1 MRPALV
7 LAAVLLAAGAA
18 WGQAPSPSSAP
29 GQPRK
34 RSEPTAAEKTSHE
47 RMLARLKDI
56 AARTDT
62 ENPFLG
68 SSAIP
73 ILEAERA
80 SMAKDTSHAA
90 EVHFQLGVNYL
101 RLGRADEAVASMEAA
116 RAVIERLKPEERPT
130 FTTDLSFE
138 LGVAALRLAENRNCI
153 ARHTSESCFFPIRGG
168 GLHVDKEGSEKA
180 VRYFREA
187 FQRAPEKSPGWLSA
201 RWLLNVA
208 HMTLG
213 TWPAGL
219 APGELIEPKTFDSS
233 VGFPRFPDVAEA
245 AGVSGFNLAGG
256 AIAEDFD
263 GDGAMDLL
271 ISDWDPRSQA
281 RFLENQGDGTFADAT
296 VGSGLEG
303 IGGGLYIVQ
312 ADYDDDGWMDVLIPR
327 GAWWGDQGRHPK
339 SLLRNLG
346 GAHFVD
352 VTYLAGLA
360 DPCYPTQIGAFADY
374 DLDGDLDLF
383 VGNESDQRIEAPSQL
398 FRNEGNGTFVDV
410 APAAGVDNKRFAK
423 GAAWGDYDDD
433 RYPDLYVSNLGTR
446 NRLYHNKRDGTFA
459 QTAGPA
465 GVTGPTDSFACWFWD
480 YDNDGALDL
489 YVTSYYQSLTYR
501 LAPVV
506 ASVLGLPPGTEPA
519 ALYKG
524 DGRGGFRDVA
534 AEVGLGGVY
543 LPMGS
548 NFGDLDNDGFL
559 DFYLGTGYPG
569 YDGVFPNVMF
579 WNRGGKRFDEVTTAG
594 SFGSLQKGHGVTF
607 ADLDQDGDLDV
618 FEEMGG
624 AYPGDGFRNL
634 LFANPGF
641 GNHWM
646 RVTLVGVTSVRCAI
660 GADIVAEFHEGE
672 AVRSVHRQVTSG
684 GSFGANPLIQHLGL
698 GRATKVDRL
707 RITWPTTGRSQEFR
721 DLPVDV
727 HLEITEDEAS
737 YRVVPERPSRVGG

>member
-1 MRPALV
+1 MAL
-7 LAAVLLAAGAA
+7 ACTAGAA
-18 WGQAPSPSSAP
+18 WSQGATAVGHGALRARAEPS
-29 GQPRK
+29 
-34 RSEPTAAEKTSHE
+34 AAEKASHE

-56 AARTDT
+56 ATRTDA
-62 ENPFLG
+62 ENPWLG

-73 ILEAERA
+73 ILEEERA
-80 SMAKDTSHAA
+80 RMTNDSGHAA
-90 EVHFQLGVNYL
+90 EVLFQLGVNYL
-101 RLGRADEAVASMEAA
+101 RLGRADEAVASLEAA
-116 RAVIERLKPEERPT
+116 RAVIERLKPEERPAI
-130 FTTDLSFE
+130 TTDLSFE
-138 LGVAALRLAENRNCI
+138 LGVASLRLAENRNCI
-153 ARHTSESCFFPIRGG
+153 ARHTSESCVFPIRGG

-180 VRYFREA
+180 VRYLREA
-187 FQRAPEKSPGWLSA
+187 FARAPEKSPAWLAS
-201 RWLLNVA
+201 RWLLNIA

-213 TWPAGL
+213 TWPEGL
-219 APGELIEPKTFDSS
+219 SPAERIDPKALETSAA
-233 VGFPRFPDVAEA
+233 FPRFPDVAEA

-263 GDGAMDLL
+263 GDGLLDLL
-271 ISDWDPRSQA
+271 LSDWDPRSQA
-281 RFLENQGDGTFADAT
+281 HFFHSRGDGTFADAT
-296 VGSGLEG
+296 EGSGLEG
-303 IGGGLYIVQ
+303 IGGGLDMVQ
-312 ADYDDDGWMDVLIPR
+312 ADYDDDGWMDALILR
-327 GAWWGDQGRHPK
+327 GAWWGSFGCHPK

-346 GAHFVD
+346 GARFVD
-352 VTYLAGLA
+352 VTYLTGLA
-360 DPCYPTQIGAFADY
+360 EPGLPTQAGSFADY
-374 DLDGDLDLF
+374 DLDGDLDLY
-383 VGNESDQRIEAPSQL
+383 VGNESDQRIDAPSQL
-398 FRNEGNGTFVDV
+398 FRNDGGTFVDV
-410 APAAGVDNKRFAK
+410 AVAAGVDNKRFAK
-423 GAAWGDYDDD
+423 GAAWGDYDGD

-459 QTAGPA
+459 HAAGTA

-489 YVTSYYQSLTYR
+489 YVTSYYQSMTYR

-506 ASVLGLPPGTEPA
+506 ASVLGLPPGTESA

-524 DGRGGFRDVA
+524 DGRGGFRNVA

-569 YDGVFPNVMF
+569 YDGIFPNVMF
-579 WNRGGKRFDEVTTAG
+579 WNRGGKRFDDVTTAG
-594 SFGSLQKGHGVTF
+594 GFGSLQKGHGVAF
-607 ADLDQDGDLDV
+607 ADLDYDGDQDV

-684 GSFGANPLIQHLGL
+684 SSFGANPLTQHLGL

-707 RITWPTTGRSQEFR
+707 LISWPTTGRRQEFH

-737 YRVVPERPSRVGG
+737 YRVVAEKSFRIGGDVR